1 MHSHTLLQVTPFT
14 PEFEKIADKY
24 ELNLDGDWNKAKLPH
39 SGRHPNE
46 YHQWVLDHM
55 RSIDIMTNMNQQE
68 FIKQFN
74 VRVIQPIRN
83 NPDMLYKKY
92 WRSK

>member
-1 MHSHTLLQVTPFT
+1 MNT
-14 PEFEKIADKY
+14 I
-24 ELNLDGDWNKAKLPH
+24 
-39 SGRHPNE
+39 
-46 YHQWVLDHM
+46 QWVLDHM
-55 RSIDIMTNMNQQE
+55 RSMDIMTNMNQQE

-74 VRVIQPIRN
+74 VRVIQPIKN